1 MARRGCGLAV
11 ALSLLLAACGGL
23 APGSEEPTGSREPS
37 SPGRSFTP
45 PVDCGEDGAC
55 HLVMDVQAPAG
66 DGPWPLILLV
76 PGGPQPLVDQ
86 PALLADTLAPALV
99 REGAVVVTIQWRQ
112 GPRWGVGFPENV
124 ADVAC
129 AIGVARSL
137 AVSYGADPSTVTLVG
152 HSLGGWAGAV
162 LALTPSDYP
171 PGAGACNATD
181 GSLRPD
187 RFISIAGALN
197 EATVVDD
204 IRMSDALGIAQ
215 SDAMAADPFA
225 LIERYPPAMP
235 ITLLHGTED
244 IDVRP
249 NVSREF
255 RAAAVANGY
264 DVDLVEISGA
274 DHHSVL
280 TAPQAITTIM
290 AVARAD

>member
-1 MARRGCGLAV
+1 MY
-11 ALSLLLAACGGL
+11 
-23 APGSEEPTGSREPS
+23 
-37 SPGRSFTP
+37 
-45 PVDCGEDGAC
+45 
-55 HLVMDVQAPAG
+55 VQAPAR

-86 PALLADTLAPALV
+86 PGLLADTLAPALV
-99 REGAVVVTIQWRQ
+99 REGAVVLTIQWRQ
-112 GPRWGVGFPENV
+112 GPRWGVSFPGNV

-129 AIGVARSL
+129 AIGVARSV
-137 AVSYGADPSTVTLVG
+137 AVSYGADASAVTLVG

-162 LALTPSDYP
+162 LALTPSEYP
-171 PGAGACNATD
+171 PDAGACNATI

-187 RFISIAGALN
+187 RFISIAGGLN

-215 SDAMAADPFA
+215 TDATAADPFA
-225 LIERYPPAMP
+225 LIERYPPGMP
-235 ITLLHGTED
+235 ITLIHGTDD
-244 IDVRP
+244 IDVSP

-255 RAAAVANGY
+255 RSAAVANGY
-264 DVDLVEISGA
+264 DIDLVEIRGA

-290 AVARAD
+290 AVAMAD